1 MNQIM
6 NATTKLYKTTN
17 KKLHRWTMSW
27 SSLVLSFVHQQG
39 KRELKK
45 KCFEKN
51 KQLLLMANL
60 WSTNFSPKI
69 YKLQSLFIKM
79 HVIS

>member
-27 SSLVLSFVHQQG
+27 SSLVLLFVHQQG
-39 KRELKK
+39 KREIKKSVLKK
-45 KCFEKN
+45 ICN
-51 KQLLLMANL
+51 
-60 WSTNFSPKI
+60 SS
-69 YKLQSLFIKM
+69 
-79 HVIS
+79 